1 MIFPY
6 TTVYIYL
13 IANLPAENMLDSRVR
28 KLCYEVKFY
37 LNVWSQ
43 ENIIP
48 LLNSAV
54 WTNRQNSLLIR
65 KYGTLFTALEKLQE
79 KGFYNSISCNS
90 LRVQMHFVLEVSIR
104 ELWQGRE
111 LAGVAPINS
120 DFKGK
125 NLCVSSWEGWALLL

>member
-54 WTNRQNSLLIR
+54 WTNRQNSLLIW

-111 LAGVAPINS
+111 LAGVAPFNS

-125 NLCVSSWEGWALLL
+125 NLCVSS